1 MRATF
6 RANKRGRLPKEE
18 ISSGPRKHSTEAR
31 TDMPAQD
38 RELYSSPNGDRWYLV
53 RESETAK
60 SFVRHKANL
69 PSGGQVS
76 DIDISEFLSRDR
88 EHPERQAL
96 LQLIGTLVERHT
108 QHTGRGSRS
117 TRLFHQSRSQRADS
131 APYPSPKRKRQE
143 QRHD

>member
-1 MRATF
+1 MRAPLFAQTSGK
-6 RANKRGRLPKEE
+6 APKEE

-31 TDMPAQD
+31 TDMPAKD

-53 RESETAK
+53 REPETAK

-76 DIDISEFLSRDR
+76 DIEIGEFLSRDR
-88 EHPERQAL
+88 GHPERRAL

-108 QHTGRGSRS
+108 QHTGRRS
-117 TRLFHQSRSQRADS
+117 PSNRLFHQSRSQRADP
-131 APYPSPKRKRQE
+131 PYRCPERKRQE
-143 QRHD
+143 HRHD